1 MTRLRALLIPLVLLG
16 LLLGGA
22 ETLTGRAQ
30 TVDAGQIAIAA
41 QDGNIYLYDIAT
53 DETTPL
59 TDDAVSGSKA
69 YSWPTWSNDGRL
81 AFFGSSR
88 VPDDQYQFGIFI
100 RNVAGAIERIYTSSD
115 EFFTY
120 ASWAPADCPAGN
132 CRDLAVLYTAASGN
146 LALRRVRVD
155 GEVMIEELSEGG
167 PHYWD
172 WSPDGSSMLWA
183 RFGTELSIYD
193 ADSNA
198 ISETFTD
205 RLGFQRAVDWSPTD
219 NRMLAAVRAPGRLND
234 LMIFEDGERLVL
246 AEGFPG
252 PVSFEW
258 SPDGTK
264 VAYLDEQRAR
274 LTVADARTGEAIA
287 TAPDDAYAF
296 FWAPDSTRLA
306 YLTITQIQDS
316 GDVLASYQ
324 GQRTVPR
331 LQWVVFSPESGNSA
345 RLAAFLPTRETIYYL
360 RFFDQFAR
368 SHRLWSP
375 DSRYLT
381 YGEVL
386 ADGRSVVSLL
396 DTTAPSTVRTLME
409 GQIGVFSW

>member
-41 QDGNIYLYDIAT
+41 QDGNIYLYDVAT

-100 RNVAGAIERIYTSSD
+100 RNVAGAIERIYTSTD

-120 ASWAPADCPAGN
+120 ASWAPADCPAGELP
-132 CRDLAVLYTAASGN
+132 RSRRAVHRREWN

-183 RFGTELSIYD
+183 RFGTVVNLRCRQQRD
-193 ADSNA
+193 L
-198 ISETFTD
+198 ETFTD

-219 NRMLAAVRAPGRLND
+219 NRMLAAVRAGAP
-234 LMIFEDGERLVL
+234 ER
-246 AEGFPG
+246 
-252 PVSFEW
+252 
-258 SPDGTK
+258 
-264 VAYLDEQRAR
+264 
-274 LTVADARTGEAIA
+274 
-287 TAPDDAYAF
+287 PDD
-296 FWAPDSTRLA
+296 L
-306 YLTITQIQDS
+306 
-316 GDVLASYQ
+316 
-324 GQRTVPR
+324 
-331 LQWVVFSPESGNSA
+331 
-345 RLAAFLPTRETIYYL
+345 
-360 RFFDQFAR
+360 
-368 SHRLWSP
+368 
-375 DSRYLT
+375 
-381 YGEVL
+381 
-386 ADGRSVVSLL
+386 
-396 DTTAPSTVRTLME
+396 
-409 GQIGVFSW
+409 